1 MARSTYMTFLMM
13 KATDSETWEK
23 VVDIK
28 DFPDLGG
35 EPELLETTTLSDDM
49 QTFIP
54 GIQTLDALSFTA
66 NYTKTDYAKVK
77 ALEGVEHEYAIW
89 MGGTKNVGAAPT
101 PTGTEGKYAFSGQ
114 ASVYINGGGVN
125 EVTDMTI
132 TIAASTPIAPAD
144 EA

>member
-1 MARSTYMTFLMM
+1 MKKQETILNEEVKSAPKAQKKRRMAICY
-13 KATDSETWEK
+13 
-23 VVDIK
+23 
-28 DFPDLGG
+28 DFDH
-35 EPELLETTTLSDDM
+35 TLSPDDM

-66 NYTKTDYAKVK
+66 NYTKADYSKVK

-89 MGGTKNVGAAPT
+89 MGGTKNIGAAPT